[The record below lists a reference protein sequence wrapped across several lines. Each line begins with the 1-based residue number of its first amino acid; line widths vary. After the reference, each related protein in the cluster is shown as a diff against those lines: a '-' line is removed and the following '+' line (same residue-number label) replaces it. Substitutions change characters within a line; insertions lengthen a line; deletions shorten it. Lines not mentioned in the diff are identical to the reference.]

1 MFQKV
6 LIANRGEIAVR
17 ICRTLE
23 AMGIDTVAVYADADR
38 DSLHV
43 ESATEAHP
51 LGDGG
56 VAQTYLDMDALR
68 GIVARSGA
76 QAVHPGYGF
85 LSENAEF
92 AAALEADGIAFIG
105 PRAEHL
111 RRFGLKHEARALAEA
126 ADVSLLPGSGVLADV
141 ADAVRAAE
149 VIGYP
154 VMLKSSAG
162 GGGIG
167 MHRCDDLREL
177 ESRFVAVQ
185 RVAQSQFGDQRLFVE
200 RCLVRPRHVEVQA
213 FGDGKGNVA
222 ILGDRDCS
230 LQRRHQK
237 VVEECPSPGLPDPV
251 RRRLHD
257 EARALLASVNYRS
270 AGTVEFLYDP
280 QRESAAFLEVNT
292 RLQVEH
298 GVTELVYGI
307 DLVRWM
313 VELAAEELSP
323 LDELVAGLSPKG
335 WAMEARLCAEDPKHD
350 FRPTPGAI
358 SVVRFPT
365 DKARVDTWIRDGTE
379 IPPFYD
385 SLLAKVITTGK
396 TREAARR
403 ALAQALSETV
413 VHGVETNRQYLGDAV
428 ASAAFVAGGHD
439 TTTLATLDYRPSAV
453 EVVAAGAH
461 TTVQSYP
468 GRRGYWAVGVPPS
481 GPMDDL
487 SFRLGNRLLG
497 NREGATGL
505 EITVQGPT
513 LSFGTDTTVLVAG
526 VCEVVRLRGGEA
538 APLRPWQAIPVD
550 AGDELRIGRV
560 SEGQRAY
567 LLVAGGLDVPEVMGS
582 AATFTLGGIGGMNGR
597 ELAPGD
603 VLRIALPPTT
613 SIGRDAPATAPNPT
627 ARHVLRI
634 TMGPHCT
641 EDFLTPSDVR
651 EFLGAAWTV
660 HYHSNRTG
668 IRLIGPRPT
677 WARPDGGDAGLHPS
691 NVHDNA
697 YAFGTIDF
705 TGDMPVILGPD
716 GPSLGGF
723 VCPATVIE
731 ADRWKLGQLVA
742 GDRVRLIAVTEATA
756 KRLGEAQDEAIARGD
771 TSPLGK
777 RVSVRS
783 GDPNA
788 PARARGRPHG
798 VADPALVAEIEDI
811 RIRRAAQD
819 SLLVEFGPNVLDIG
833 LRLRV
838 HALEAGIADAR
849 VDGILEMTPGIRS
862 LLVRFDWRRVS
873 AADIVARLDPFLN
886 DTLRMPASRVGSR
899 IVHLPLSWDDPAC
912 GQAVDRYMR
921 SVRADAPWCPDNIE
935 FIRRINGLPDRQAV
949 KEVVFD
955 AEYLVMGLGDVY
967 LGAPVA
973 TPLDP
978 RHRLVTTKYN
988 PARTWTAEN
997 SVGIGGAYL
1006 CIYGMEG
1013 PGGYQ
1018 FVGRTLQVWDR
1029 HRRGRA
1035 FEEHWLLRPFDRIR
1049 FHEVDANQLAEM
1061 REAFPRG
1068 ALDIDIESGVFD
1080 YERHRAFLDEHGAE
1094 IEIIETRRKRAFA
1107 RELDD
1112 WRARGLMTLD
1122 HADDDIAG
1130 PSDAEANG
1138 DPGAFVASP
1147 LAGSIWSV
1155 AVKSGQ
1161 KVEAGDVLFV
1171 VESMKAEFE
1180 VRAEQGGIISDV
1192 LVHKGQVVRAGQRL
1206 ASTA

>member
-1 MFQKV
+1 MFKKV

-17 ICRTLE
+17 ICRTLA
-23 AMGIDTVAVYADADR
+23 AMGIDSVAVYADADR

-43 ESATEAHP
+43 ESAAEAHP

-56 VAQTYLDMDALR
+56 VAETYLDMDALL
-68 GIVARSGA
+68 GIVAKSGA
-76 QAVHPGYGF
+76 DAVHPGYGF

-92 AAALEADGIAFIG
+92 AVALEADGIAFIG

-111 RRFGLKHEARALAEA
+111 RRFGLKHEARSLAEA
-126 ADVSLLPGSGVLADV
+126 AGVYLLPGSGVLADD
-141 ADAVRAAE
+141 ADAVSSAE
-149 VIGYP
+149 AIGYP

-167 MHRCDDLREL
+167 MHRCDDRREL
-177 ESRFVAVQ
+177 EARYVAVQ
-185 RVAQSQFGDQRLFVE
+185 RLAQSQFGDPRLFVE

-213 FGDGKGNVA
+213 FGDGEGNVA

-237 VVEECPSPGLPDPV
+237 VIEECPAPGLAEPV

-257 EARALLASVNYRS
+257 EARALLASVNYLN

-280 QRESAAFLEVNT
+280 DRGSAAFLEVNT

-298 GVTELVYGI
+298 GITELVYGI

-313 VELAAEELSP
+313 VELAAGELSP
-323 LDELVAGLSPKG
+323 LDKLLAGLVPNG
-335 WAMEARLCAEDPKHD
+335 AAMEARLCAEDPQHD
-350 FRPTPGAI
+350 FRPTPG
-358 SVVRFPT
+358 SVSVARFPKH
-365 DKARVDTWIRDGTE
+365 KARVDTWIRDGTE

-385 SLLAKVITTGK
+385 SLLAKVMVWGE

-403 ALAQALSETV
+403 SLADALSETV
-413 VHGVETNRQYLGDAV
+413 VHGVETNRQYLGDALG
-428 ASAAFVAGGHD
+428 SADFVAGRHD
-439 TTTLATLDYRPSAV
+439 TTTLGRFRYRPSTV
-453 EVVAAGAH
+453 EVVAAGTH

-468 GRRGYWAVGVPPS
+468 GRLGYWAVGVPPS
-481 GPMDDL
+481 GPMDDV

-497 NREGATGL
+497 NCEGATGL

-513 LSFGTDTTVLVAG
+513 LAFGTDTTVLVAG
-526 VCEVVRLRGGEA
+526 ICEVVRVRGGEA
-538 APLRPWQAIPVD
+538 TSVATWQAIPVV

-560 SEGQRAY
+560 TDGQRAY
-567 LLVAGGLDVPEVMGS
+567 LLFAGGLDVPEVMGS
-582 AATFTLGGIGGMNGR
+582 TATFTLGGIGGMNGR
-597 ELAPGD
+597 ELVAGD
-603 VLRIALPPTT
+603 VLRIAPRPPPSTGLA
-613 SIGRDAPATAPNPT
+613 SPATVPAPT
-627 ARHVLRI
+627 ARHVLRV
-634 TMGPHCT
+634 TMGPHST
-641 EDFLTPSDVR
+641 EDFLTLTDIR
-651 EFLGAAWTV
+651 EFLGAEWTV

-668 IRLIGPRPT
+668 VRLIGPRPS

-691 NVHDNA
+691 NIHDNA

-742 GDRVRLIAVTEATA
+742 GDRVWLSAVTEAVA
-756 KRLGEAQDEAIARGD
+756 RRLGQLQDEAIARGD
-771 TSPLGK
+771 TLLLAR
-777 RVSVRS
+777 RVSIGQR
-783 GDPNA
+783 
-788 PARARGRPHG
+788 
-798 VADPALVAEIEDI
+798 ADPAVVAELEDI

-819 SLLVEFGPNVLDIG
+819 SLLVEFGPNILDIE

-838 HALEAGIADAR
+838 HALETGIAEAC
-849 VDGILEMTPGIRS
+849 VDGVLEMTPGIRS
-862 LLVRFDWRRVS
+862 LLLRFDWRRFRAV
-873 AADIVARLDPFLN
+873 DIVARLDPLLN
-886 DTLRMPASRVGSR
+886 DALRVPASRIASR

-912 GQAVDRYMR
+912 RQAVDRYTR

-935 FIRRINGLPDRQAV
+935 FIRRINGLPDHQAV
-949 KEVVFD
+949 KDIVFD
-955 AEYLVMGLGDVY
+955 ADYLVMGLGDVY

-978 RHRLVTTKYN
+978 SHRLVTTKYN

-1018 FVGRTLQVWDR
+1018 FVGRTLQVWNR
-1029 HRRGRA
+1029 HRRGGA
-1035 FEEHWLLRPFDRIR
+1035 FDEHWLLRPFDRIR
-1049 FHEVDANQLAEM
+1049 FHEVDARQLAEK
-1061 REAFPRG
+1061 REAFSRG
-1068 ALDIDIESGVFD
+1068 ALDIDIEPGVFD
-1080 YERHRAFLDEHGAE
+1080 HERHRAFLDGHRAE
-1094 IEIIETRRKRAFA
+1094 IEEFEKRRKRAFA

-1122 HADDDIAG
+1122 HAVDDIASRG
-1130 PSDAEANG
+1130 DAEANG
-1138 DPGAFVASP
+1138 DPGVFVPSP

-1155 AVKSGQ
+1155 AVKPGQ
-1161 KVEAGDVLFV
+1161 EVKAGDVLFV

-1180 VRAEQGGIISDV
+1180 VKAEQSGVIGDV
-1192 LVHKGQVVRAGQRL
+1192 LVRKGQLVRAGEAL
-1206 ASTA
+1206 ATTA